1 MFFGADDGARTRYLH
16 LGKVAL
22 YQMSY
27 TRNNKAYY
35 SRKFVAVK
43 HKMKK
48 LRMIS
53 FRPVGGGGGGAGNL
67 LRPLLAVRRLPAG
80 GDRLGIP
87 LVAQGGHLPV
97 REEGVLP
104 AAVRPPGEVQMA
116 IAALGADDVPEV
128 G

>member
-1 MFFGADDGARTRYLH
+1 MEVFRRKRTSVRPDKGQKDTLRSVSFFWSSDGARTRYLH

-27 TRNNKAYY
+27 TRNDKAYY

-67 LRPLLAVRRLPAG
+67 RPLLAVRRLPAG
-80 GDRLGIP
+80 GTAW
-87 LVAQGGHLPV
+87 VSHW
-97 REEGVLP
+97 
-104 AAVRPPGEVQMA
+104 
-116 IAALGADDVPEV
+116 
-128 G
+128 